1 MIGVKNSNIL
11 LWNLLKTLLKM
22 QRKNVIKRL
31 LIKTLVFNSFY
42 YKMANEKYC
51 NFSSLCEVG
60 IIILLTTSHQ
70 IWWKQ
75 VYSKLLTTFVEGLAA
90 SSDQENIVSKFR
102 LKFNP
107 TKMVKYTQRILR
119 LSLKGLSRSIRFYS
133 PPSYPPSLSPC
144 ATITKRYRYR
154 LSFLRYS
161 PKRSCDQTNHKLRY
175 FATLV
180 LGKAYKNLKNPPGKG
195 PLDITIKNFTEVS
208 IIVNQML
215 CVARSGTICTI

>member
-1 MIGVKNSNIL
+1 
-11 LWNLLKTLLKM
+11 M
-22 QRKNVIKRL
+22 QRKKVIKRL

-42 YKMANEKYC
+42 YKMANEKCC

-90 SSDQENIVSKFR
+90 SSDQEKIVSKFR

-133 PPSYPPSLSPC
+133 PPHILPHSLHVQTLQNVIGTDFLSWDIHPNDHVIKP
-144 ATITKRYRYR
+144 IT
-154 LSFLRYS
+154 
-161 PKRSCDQTNHKLRY
+161 N
-175 FATLV
+175 
-180 LGKAYKNLKNPPGKG
+180 
-195 PLDITIKNFTEVS
+195 
-208 IIVNQML
+208 
-215 CVARSGTICTI
+215 